1 MHAEKSKPIY
11 TLSLGT
17 MVTPE
22 MSEAVKNVAA
32 EAGMRPAEWL
42 RMVVESALSMPKDSR
57 VLLAELLAFR
67 EMTLALLFDLNG
79 QLTSLQKD
87 LKVSMNG
94 RTPNELERL
103 VMKAEAKKRT
113 LADKVIEETKQ

>member
-42 RMVVESALSMPKDSR
+42 RMVVESALLMPKDSR
-57 VLLAELLAFR
+57 IVLSELLAFR
-67 EMTLALLFDLNG
+67 EITLNLLFDL
-79 QLTSLQKD
+79 SERMKD
-87 LKVSMNG
+87 D
-94 RTPNELERL
+94 LETM
-103 VMKAEAKKRT
+103 VMKVDSKKRT
-113 LADKVIEETKQ
+113 LADKVIEEAKQ